1 MLAKIIMPDAPSPHD
16 SSKSEVRPL
25 TDSVWFW
32 IYVFGTAA
40 LVALYLGGPKYGLRQ
55 SQIERQFS
63 ARQSGGQA
71 VSGVDGPVEPSTA
84 NEVIIPLNPLFLLMG
99 ILLVVGCAG
108 LWWQRFRARSRS
120 Q

>member
-1 MLAKIIMPDAPSPHD
+1 MHDSPSTDDSSPAKI
-16 SSKSEVRPL
+16 RPL

-32 IYVFGTAA
+32 VYLFGTGA

-63 ARQSGGQA
+63 ARQMGGQA
-71 VSGVDGPVEPSTA
+71 VSGVDGPVDPSTA
-84 NEVIIPLNPLFLLMG
+84 NQVIIPLDPLFLTMG
-99 ILLVVGCAG
+99 ILLVIGWTG
-108 LWWQRFRARSRS
+108 LWWQRFRARAQS